1 METFIFRILKIVSN
15 QPVDYISSVA
25 LFYLLWPS
33 TVKKK
38 LKLKLKTSKIKS
50 VVKMN
55 KRTGLAEEERT
66 GVKQP
71 IIPTL
76 ERPRHEE

>member
-33 TVKKK
+33 TVKKI
-38 LKLKLKTSKIKS
+38 KIKTE
-50 VVKMN
+50 N
-55 KRTGLAEEERT
+55 KQNQECGKDE
-66 GVKQP
+66 
-71 IIPTL
+71 
-76 ERPRHEE
+76 

>member
-55 KRTGLAEEERT
+55 
-66 GVKQP
+66 
-71 IIPTL
+71 
-76 ERPRHEE
+76 